1 MKNVEQTVISQYSS
15 SETMMRLIQNM
26 NEYIDPTAD
35 IDGFFDYVWN
45 VETAQGFGLD
55 IWGRIVG
62 VSRSVQIPDVGTF
75 FGFQNGTSPE
85 EFAPFGQEPFY
96 NGSATSFTYL
106 LTDEIYRT
114 VIMAKALSNIS
125 EVTAPAVNQLLHN
138 VFPGIQCHVV
148 DLGGEGFRNMAI
160 RYIFYSPL
168 SATQYAIIAQTGV
181 ILRPAGVSY
190 DIYFPVADTTVPEL
204 HFSSA
209 TM

>member
-1 MKNVEQTVISQYSS
+1 MKNVEQTVISQYANSP
-15 SETMMRLIQNM
+15 TLVRLIQNM

-35 IDGFFDYVWN
+35 IDDFFNYVWN

-125 EVTAPAVNQLLHN
+125 EATAPAVNQLLHN
-138 VFPGIQCHVV
+138 VFPGIRCFVA
-148 DLGGEGFRNMAI
+148 DLGGMAI
-160 RYIFYSPL
+160 QYLFYSQL
-168 SATQYAIIAQTGV
+168 TAVQFAIISQAGV
-181 ILRPAGVSY
+181 ILRPAGVKAT
-190 DIYFPVADTTVPEL
+190 IEFPN
-204 HFSSA
+204 FG
-209 TM
+209 